1 MPKVQDVDKNAFEV
15 VCKKLEGIKDE
26 LKHSHSLDILKS
38 IITRYDEVNLKSES
52 IIRHT
57 QADQKADK
65 KLNRLTYR
73 IDELIFNS
81 MCKALESMKH
91 ELKHCNSSDN
101 LNTLI
106 QHRSQ
111 INTDTNAVLRH
122 ITKNPTAQDKI
133 IKLEIGIADHLRRKK
148 QEITLSEQKNNEKA
162 DENIIT
168 ERVNHPDMSEL
179 HTEHQLELSATDNTQ
194 SDKKASEANDS
205 IVKHIVSKI
214 LTRKKQSKT
223 PSVTFNTESISIHE
237 SDSSDHMN
245 STEHRDQTHSEDN
258 SVNEPGLN
266 FSQMKARELQLSQFD
281 KLVKQLMI
289 KRDEFHKRYPL
300 ELEDDGKKPYGAACQ
315 LVHKLTSYSQSYKD
329 GMIDL
334 KGFKDQATKE
344 IREQRKGVLS
354 EHRGC
359 KEVMANILLAL
370 GTLGVGYV
378 LAALFTQSFT
388 PIKLN
393 TSTVNQLDE
402 TLKTVEQSERTF
414 EARIH

>member
-1 MPKVQDVDKNAFEV
+1 MPKVHDVDKNAFEV

-38 IITRYDEVNLKSES
+38 IIIRYDEVNLKSES
-52 IIRHT
+52 ITRHT

-81 MCKALESMKH
+81 MCNALEAMKH

-148 QEITLSEQKNNEKA
+148 QEFSLSDEKSTQKT
-162 DENIIT
+162 DENSIP
-168 ERVNHPDMSEL
+168 ERVNHSGMSEL
-179 HTEHQLELSATDNTQ
+179 NRDHQLELSNKDHTQ

-205 IVKHIVSKI
+205 VVKHIVTKI
-214 LTRKKQSKT
+214 FTRQKIKRTS
-223 PSVTFNTESISIHE
+223 SVSFNLDPVLIPEHVSP
-237 SDSSDHMN
+237 DPLD
-245 STEHRDQTHSEDN
+245 STEHRDQEHSVDA
-258 SVNEPGLN
+258 SVNEQDLH
-266 FSQMKARELQLSQFD
+266 FKQMKARELQLSQFD
-281 KLVKQLMI
+281 KLVNQLMN

-300 ELEDDGKKPYGAACQ
+300 DLDDDGKKPYGAACQ

-402 TLKTVEQSERTF
+402 TLKAVEQSERTF
-414 EARIH
+414 EVSIR

>member
-1 MPKVQDVDKNAFEV
+1 MPKVQNVDKNAFEV

-57 QADQKADK
+57 QADQKANK
-65 KLNRLTYR
+65 KFNRLTCR

-81 MCKALESMKH
+81 MCKALEGMKH

-111 INTDTNAVLRH
+111 INTNTDAVLRH
-122 ITKNPTAQDKI
+122 ITKNPAAQDKI
-133 IKLEIGIADHLRRKK
+133 IKLEIGIAEHLKRKK
-148 QEITLSEQKNNEKA
+148 QEITLSEQKNNEKT
-162 DENIIT
+162 DENSIT
-168 ERVNHPDMSEL
+168 ERVNYSEKSGL
-179 HTEHQLELSATDNTQ
+179 HTEHQLELSTTDKTQ
-194 SDKKASEANDS
+194 SDKKASETNDS
-205 IVKHIVSKI
+205 AMKHIVSKI
-214 LTRKKQSKT
+214 LTRNKQSKT
-223 PSVTFNTESISIHE
+223 PKVTFNTESIIINE

-266 FSQMKARELQLSQFD
+266 FQQMKARELQLSQFD

-300 ELEDDGKKPYGAACQ
+300 ELDDDVKKPYGAACQ

-344 IREQRKGVLS
+344 LREQRKGVLS

-359 KEVMANILLAL
+359 KELMANILLAL

-402 TLKTVEQSERTF
+402 TLKAVEQSERTF
-414 EARIH
+414 EARIR